1 MFANTLFKDSSY
13 NVAACHF
20 DISLQNLV
28 TVSCVKYKLVIVV
41 DYNLGVEDA

>member
-13 NVAACHF
+13 TVAVCHF

-28 TVSCVKYKLVIVV
+28 TVACAKYKLVIVV
-41 DYNLGVEDA
+41 DYNFGVEDA

>member
-1 MFANTLFKDSSY
+1 MFANTLFKDSLCT
-13 NVAACHF
+13 VAVCHF

-28 TVSCVKYKLVIVV
+28 TVSCAKYKLVIVV